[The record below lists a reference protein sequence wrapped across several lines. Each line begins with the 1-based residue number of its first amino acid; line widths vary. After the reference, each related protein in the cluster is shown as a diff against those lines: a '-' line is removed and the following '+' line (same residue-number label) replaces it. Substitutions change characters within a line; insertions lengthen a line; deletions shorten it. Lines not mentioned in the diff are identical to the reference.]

1 MNKKSIFIYL
11 AGLFSGVLLCVG
23 VVYYIGKVYLPNQIR
38 ENLENP
44 MDEAKRLNQKA
55 DLSLKLVKLSD
66 TIQNYNLS
74 ATKKKIIF
82 MNYWENWCA
91 PCVAELPS
99 IDSLYKDYKNDV
111 EFVIISKGEEAP
123 NLKIASKYSLPFYSL
138 KSSLP
143 VQFDKKTIPQTFIIK
158 DGMIIFNQS
167 SANWNDKS
175 FRKYLDSLIIN

>member
-1 MNKKSIFIYL
+1 
-11 AGLFSGVLLCVG
+11 
-23 VVYYIGKVYLPNQIR
+23 
-38 ENLENP
+38 
-44 MDEAKRLNQKA
+44 
-55 DLSLKLVKLSD
+55 
-66 TIQNYNLS
+66 
-74 ATKKKIIF
+74 

-158 DGMIIFNQS
+158 NGMIIFNQS